1 MRDTRVKYKN
11 HSGNTSIH
19 FDSVLVTRADFEHDI
34 IPYFLEWKPR
44 FLFLFSKS
52 TDSILARLLFTVFF
66 LKISVSVV
74 YNSMCQ
80 WSKWQ
85 KRVRK
90 CYDFNSTKVQKR
102 AAIKKQLGNIQ
113 SMKLR
118 LLFTIFSSKLRL
130 LFEGGFYS
138 TKYDI

>member
-90 CYDFNSTKVQKR
+90 CYDFKFNQGAEESSNQEAIRKYSVDET
-102 AAIKKQLGNIQ
+102 AASIYYFLI
-113 SMKLR
+113 
-118 LLFTIFSSKLRL
+118 
-130 LFEGGFYS
+130 
-138 TKYDI
+138 